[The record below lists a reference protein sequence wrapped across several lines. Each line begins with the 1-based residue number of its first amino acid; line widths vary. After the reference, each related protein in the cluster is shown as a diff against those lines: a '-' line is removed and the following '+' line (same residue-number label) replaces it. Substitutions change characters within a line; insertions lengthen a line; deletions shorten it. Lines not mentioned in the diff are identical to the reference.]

1 MGAYRILRRVSPP
14 GGYLETYA
22 GQQTSSDKA
31 VLLKHL
37 VAPPS
42 SIDRLLESLR
52 AVRAPGVPTVL
63 EVGNSAEGVWI
74 VIDGTEGESLRWV
87 MSTLARASGFIA
99 PNEGLAVVARVASA
113 LQPIHRQRLAHGDV
127 CPSTIYVT
135 SRGEVQLH
143 DGAIAA
149 TLPPQGE
156 LGPWRGEVNSL
167 APEQVSGL
175 ATPESD
181 VFRLGL
187 VLFELAVGRP
197 LWSGPSPAHLCHAA
211 STWQGLTREK
221 VKQVPEPWL
230 TLLVTMLAVD
240 PAARPSIE
248 EVSAVLEQAVT
259 QNRWATTDDDIARLF
274 ARAGPGRVSPFAA
287 DGAPLQEL
295 NLSPLTPPG
304 GVPTVTPPGAVV
316 ARITTKKMTREMLAV
331 AVRAEP
337 APAAPAPETSLELR
351 VASLL
356 IERGKLTRAQV
367 TAAQEASEALGG
379 ALGSFLVDDGAIDED
394 TLVATTAELTRTPSL
409 SLKKLAD
416 SAPSAEALALVPL
429 ALSRAAQV
437 VPLGLKGGSQLM
449 VAMAD
454 PMDTK
459 ALELIKAAIGTR
471 SLIAFRAGSRALAV
485 ARGRL
490 YPGSTKESPR
500 SAPVVAP
507 RGFDPLDLVHAPP
520 APQPPAVSE
529 LPSRIIDTLL
539 ALHGARGAQ
548 AQQLVSVVV
557 GLARRLSCSPAE
569 VTLAGLCARAM
580 VSSALAANRAPHEVP
595 KLTDVQ
601 ERVGFTEADEF
612 VEALQAFPARLPERP
627 VVKAVVLAFAF
638 AAHAGEPKPSGSRL
652 GGALSSFR
660 TRYQLPQA
668 VFEFLTAEL
677 SQ

>member
-1 MGAYRILRRVSPP
+1 MRRVNPP

-22 GQQTSSDKA
+22 GRQASSEKA

-37 VAPPS
+37 VTAPT
-42 SIDRLLESLR
+42 SIERLLENLRGVRGPSL
-52 AVRAPGVPTVL
+52 ANVI
-63 EVGNSAEGVWI
+63 EVGTNAEGLWLV
-74 VIDGTEGESLRWV
+74 VEGTEGESLRWV

-113 LQPIHRQRLAHGDV
+113 LEPLHRQRLAHGDV

-135 SRGEVQLH
+135 SRGEVHLH

-149 TLPPQGE
+149 TLPPQGDP
-156 LGPWRGEVNSL
+156 GPWRGEVNSL
-167 APEQVSGL
+167 APEQVSGP

-187 VLFELAVGRP
+187 VLYELAVGRP

-211 STWQGLTREK
+211 TSWQGLTREK

-230 TLLVTMLAVD
+230 TLLVTMLAVE
-240 PAARPSIE
+240 PAARPTIE

-287 DGAPLQEL
+287 DGAPLQDL
-295 NLSPLTPPG
+295 NLAPLTPPG
-304 GVPTVTPPGAVV
+304 GVPAVTPPGAVV

-337 APAAPAPETSLELR
+337 APEAPAPETSLELR

-356 IERGKLTRAQV
+356 VERGKLTRAQV
-367 TAAQEASEALGG
+367 TAAQEAAEALGG
-379 ALGSFLVDDGAIDED
+379 ALASFLIDDGAVDED

-409 SLKKLAD
+409 SLKKLTD

-454 PMDTK
+454 PMDAK
-459 ALELIKAAIGTR
+459 ALALIKSAIGTR

-485 ARGRL
+485 ARTRL
-490 YPGSTKESPR
+490 YPGSRESQASPPVNDALALVQ
-500 SAPVVAP
+500 APAQ
-507 RGFDPLDLVHAPP
+507 L
-520 APQPPAVSE
+520 QPSGASE
-529 LPSRIIDTLL
+529 LSSRVIDALL
-539 ALHGARGAQ
+539 ALHGTRGAQ
-548 AQQLVSVVV
+548 AQQLVSLAV

-569 VTLAGLCARAM
+569 VTLAGLAARAL
-580 VSSALAANRAPHEVP
+580 VTSALAAGRPAHEVP
-595 KLTDVQ
+595 KLVEVQ

-612 VEALQAFPARLPERP
+612 VEALQAFPARMPERP

-638 AAHAGEPKPSGSRL
+638 AAHAGEPRPSGSRL
-652 GGALSSFR
+652 GGALASFR
-660 TRYQLPQA
+660 TRHQLPQA

>member
-1 MGAYRILRRVSPP
+1 MGAYRIMRRVSPP

-52 AVRAPGVPTVL
+52 AVRGPGVPTVL
-63 EVGNSAEGVWI
+63 EVGNSSEGVWI

-99 PNEGLAVVARVASA
+99 PNEGLAVVARVASV
-113 LQPIHRQRLAHGDV
+113 LEPLHRQRLAHGDV

-167 APEQVSGL
+167 APEQVSGP

-240 PAARPSIE
+240 PAARPSME

-379 ALGSFLVDDGAIDED
+379 ALGSFLIDDGAIDED
-394 TLVATTAELTRTPSL
+394 TLVAATAELTRTPSL
-409 SLKKLAD
+409 SLKKLTD

-454 PMDTK
+454 PMDAK

-490 YPGSTKESPR
+490 YPGSSLESHP
-500 SAPVVAP
+500 SAPVH
-507 RGFDPLDLVHAPP
+507 DPLSLVHAPAP
-520 APQPPAVSE
+520 APPAAPSE
-529 LPSRIIDTLL
+529 LSSRVIDTLL

-548 AQQLVSVVV
+548 AQQLVAIAV

-569 VTLAGLCARAM
+569 VTLAGLAARAM
-580 VSSALAANRAPHEVP
+580 VAGALATNRAPHEVP
-595 KLTDVQ
+595 RLTDVQ
-601 ERVGFTEADEF
+601 DRVGFTEADEF
-612 VEALQAFPARLPERP
+612 VEAVHAFPARMPERP
-627 VVKAVVLAFAF
+627 VVKALVLAFAF

>member
-1 MGAYRILRRVSPP
+1 MGAYRIMRRVSPP

-37 VAPPS
+37 VTPPT
-42 SIDRLLESLR
+42 SIDRLLENLR
-52 AVRAPGVPTVL
+52 NVRGPALPPVL
-63 EVGNSAEGVWI
+63 EVGNSSDGVWI
-74 VIDGTEGESLRWV
+74 VIEGSEGESLRWV

-99 PNEGLAVVARVASA
+99 PNEGLAVVARVAMA
-113 LQPIHRQRLAHGDV
+113 LEPLHRQRLAHGDV
-127 CPSTIYVT
+127 CPSTICVT

-149 TLPPQGE
+149 SLPPQGE
-156 LGPWRGEVNSL
+156 LSPWRGEVNSL
-167 APEQVSGL
+167 APEQVSGP

-187 VLFELAVGRP
+187 VLYELAVGRP

-337 APAAPAPETSLELR
+337 AAPPPETSLELR

-367 TAAQEASEALGG
+367 NAAQEASEALGG
-379 ALGSFLVDDGAIDED
+379 ALGSFLIDDGAIDED

-409 SLKKLAD
+409 SLKKLTD

-459 ALELIKAAIGTR
+459 ALELIKAAIGAR

-490 YPGSTKESPR
+490 YPGSSRESQP
-500 SAPVVAP
+500 SAPVH
-507 RGFDPLDLVHAPP
+507 DPLSLVHVPAPAPP
-520 APQPPAVSE
+520 APASE
-529 LPSRIIDTLL
+529 LSSRIIDTLL
-539 ALHGARGAQ
+539 ALHGARGTQ
-548 AQQLVSVVV
+548 AWQLVNVAV

-569 VTLAGLCARAM
+569 VTLAGLSARAM
-580 VSSALAANRAPHEVP
+580 VASALAANRAPHEVP
-595 KLTDVQ
+595 KLTEVQ

-612 VEALQAFPARLPERP
+612 VEALQAFPARMPERP

-660 TRYQLPQA
+660 TRYQVPQA